1 MPGDSLRVL
10 IVDDERSIRRLLVT
24 SLSAHGMTVYEAM
37 NGKAALSSVAKY
49 RPDVILLDLGLP
61 DMDGVEVTRHLREW
75 TGTPIIILS
84 VREQEADKVSALDA
98 GADDYMTKPFG
109 IAELLARIRV
119 AMRHTLTDEREPIVH
134 LGNLTLDFP
143 QHKVACN
150 GAEIQLTPTEYD
162 LLRALVQNAGRVMTH
177 NQLLR
182 TVWGSGYESETHL
195 LRVNISNLR
204 HKIETDP
211 NQPHFILTEA
221 GIGYRINS
229 EILSTG

>member
-1 MPGDSLRVL
+1 MPGDGLKVL
-10 IVDDERSIRRLLVT
+10 VVDDERSIRRLLVT
-24 SLSAHGMTVYEAM
+24 SLNAHGMTVYEAM
-37 NGKAALSSVAKY
+37 NGHAALSSVAEH

-61 DMDGVEVTRHLREW
+61 DLDGVEVTRQLREW
-75 TGTPIIILS
+75 TATPIIILS
-84 VREQEADKVSALDA
+84 VREQEVDKVAALDA

-134 LGNLTLDFP
+134 LGSLTLDFP
-143 QHKVACN
+143 QHKVFN
-150 GAEIQLTPTEYD
+150 DGVEIQLTPTEYD
-162 LLRALVQNAGRVMTH
+162 LLRALVQNSGRVMTH
-177 NQLLR
+177 NQLLHA
-182 TVWGSGYESETHL
+182 VWGSGYEAENHL

-229 EILSTG
+229 LLLIT